1 MTAKSRLPVVP
12 PVIPSL
18 AGLRDDGVLPSSA
31 ARDHRL
37 PMPPIAAPRKR
48 FWTYA
53 VVALDDRGRIAARAI
68 LQRLAWAPGMTVSI
82 REVSDLVVVTAD
94 PSGAAAVSPQ
104 GHLRLP
110 ARLRHRCRLV
120 AGTQLLL
127 VADTTV
133 GRLVI
138 HPQVVVDA
146 MVAARYAEVFGGEVS

>member
-18 AGLRDDGVLPSSA
+18 SGLRDDGALPSSA
-31 ARDHRL
+31 ARDHHL

-48 FWTYA
+48 SWTYA
-53 VVALDDRGRIAARAI
+53 VVALDDRGRIAARAL
-68 LQRLAWAPGMTVSI
+68 LQRLTWVPGTTVAI
-82 REVSDLVVVTAD
+82 REVSDLAVMTPD

-110 ARLRHRCRLV
+110 ATLRHRCRLV

-138 HPQVVVDA
+138 HPQAAVDA
-146 MVAARYAEVFGGEVS
+146 MVAARYADVFGGEAS